1 MGREFTPGARLS
13 EHLTLVRE
21 LGKGAMGQ
29 VWVADDSRR
38 GESVAVKF
46 LAHGKEQD
54 PTSVARF
61 EREFAATKG
70 IESAHVV
77 RMYGLDWTNEGVPY
91 LVMELL
97 DGQSLGRRLERRR
110 HWSLGEIASVL
121 RQAGEALDAAHALD
135 IVHRDIKPDN
145 IIIVGDSDELQ
156 LKLLDFGIAKAWS
169 TYKLT
174 ATGVAMGTPDF
185 MSPEQ
190 ILGARRVDHR
200 ADLWSLAVVAY
211 RMLCGDYPFDAD
223 TLEALLI
230 VICRC
235 DSRPPSAMG
244 APAAF
249 DAFFERAFHTQIS
262 ERFASAKEMLESFEQ
277 IAAELPGLYEEDSET
292 AIFGP
297 KALRAVA
304 DGASHDDLATRQMV
318 VKGVARDRISDSQ
331 ADTRP
336 HMRVG
341 AGGDTEPADSEP
353 PPDWGRPTPA
363 KLTVHGLV
371 VAAIVAA
378 IVVVLYPGALD
389 RLAGSSE
396 PPESGVS
403 VAPSAAATLAQASAS
418 SPPEPPEAFTS
429 STATERVADGGTDG
443 AEASVSTSADRG
455 PSADDQA
462 YLTIRCLP
470 GCLVWLGSESLGE
483 SPVVDLPVPPGRHR
497 VVVYRSVVGS
507 KVLKLNLAPGER
519 ASYEVLMQQPAPS
532 AASSNG
538 STPVSASAKAPG
550 APP

>member
-1 MGREFTPGARLS
+1 MMGPMGREFTPGARLS

-21 LGKGAMGQ
+21 LGQGAMGE
-29 VWVADDSRR
+29 VWVADDSHR
-38 GESVAVKF
+38 GEPVAVKF

-77 RMYGLDWTNEGVPY
+77 RMYGLDWTDEGVPY
-91 LVMELL
+91 LVMELV
-97 DGQSLGRRLERRR
+97 DGESLGRCLLGRR
-110 HWSLGEIASVL
+110 HWSIGEIAAVL

-145 IIIVGDSDELQ
+145 IIIVGDSAKLHV
-156 LKLLDFGIAKAWS
+156 KLLDFGIAKAWS
-169 TYKLT
+169 KHKLT

-190 ILGARRVDHR
+190 ILGARQVDHR

-211 RMLCGDYPFDAD
+211 RMLCGVYPFDAD
-223 TLEALLI
+223 TLQALMV

-249 DAFFERAFHTQIS
+249 DEFFERAFHTQIS
-262 ERFASAKEMLESFEQ
+262 ERFGSAKEMLASFEQ
-277 IAAELPGLYEEDSET
+277 VAAELPGLYQEDSET
-292 AIFGP
+292 AIRSP
-297 KALRAVA
+297 EALRAVA
-304 DGASHDDLATRQMV
+304 DGGSQDDAATRQMV
-318 VKGVARDRISDSQ
+318 VKGVARERTCDSQ

-336 HMRVG
+336 VMR
-341 AGGDTEPADSEP
+341 AGGGNELADSEP
-353 PPDWGRPTPA
+353 PPEWGRPTPA
-363 KLTVHGLV
+363 KLVAHGLV

-389 RLAGSSE
+389 CLAGSSK
-396 PPESGVS
+396 PPASGVS

-418 SPPEPPEAFTS
+418 SLPEPSEAFTS
-429 STATERVADGGTDG
+429 STATELVADGGT
-443 AEASVSTSADRG
+443 STDE
-455 PSADDQA
+455 QA

-470 GCLVWLGSESLGE
+470 GCLVWLGSDSLGE
-483 SPVVDLPVPPGRHR
+483 SPVVDLPLPPGKHR
-497 VVVYRSVVGS
+497 VVVHRSVVGS
-507 KVLKLNLAPGER
+507 KVLMLNLAPGER
-519 ASYEVLMQQPAPS
+519 ASYEVLMQQPALSAPS
-532 AASSNG
+532 G
-538 STPVSASAKAPG
+538 SGATPVSASAEALG